1 MLLVLP
7 LIPEPERRF
16 EAEFVRPTSGEE
28 RKCIVWPD
36 GKTLWCLFSVMVTA
50 GTVAVWET
58 SAAIVTQRY
67 FGWSVWITSL
77 FIGAVFL
84 SSMIGGELVRCLLK
98 RRPSLH
104 ELDVTVTGLAMIL
117 ICSSMLY
124 NYLPSSQGPTRPY
137 EVTYALGSILVMN
150 AANYSR
156 NYSVAMALRS
166 AASVSNE
173 MKDMAVVAQAAFMMT
188 GRSGG
193 ALLGM
198 GLAAMP
204 GGVGLVRA
212 HFCLL
217 LVLSNIVLNSTNKK
231 GNSTKR

>member
-16 EAEFVRPTSGEE
+16 GTEFVRPTSRE
-28 RKCIVWPD
+28 RKCIAWPD
-36 GKTLWCLFSVMVTA
+36 GKTLWCLFSVIVTA

-104 ELDVTVTGLAMIL
+104 ELDVTLTGLAMIL

-173 MKDMAVVAQAAFMMT
+173 MKDMAVGAQAASMMT

-204 GGVGLVRA
+204 GGVGLVLA
-212 HFCLL
+212 HYFYF
-217 LVLSNIVLNSTNKK
+217 
-231 GNSTKR
+231 